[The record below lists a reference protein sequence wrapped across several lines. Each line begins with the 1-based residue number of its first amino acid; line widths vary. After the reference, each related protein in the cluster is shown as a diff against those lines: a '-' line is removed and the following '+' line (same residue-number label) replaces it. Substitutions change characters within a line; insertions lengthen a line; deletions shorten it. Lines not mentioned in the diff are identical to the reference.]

1 MSENLDEHNGWV
13 NKETWAAHLHLSN
26 DEALYARCLEL
37 VAGKQRWS
45 AGDAIEVFCTE
56 NVGGCS
62 SPTWAACGGS
72 IGKPSPTRSWRRD
85 RDAHSMLAMRTV
97 DRRNDNPPEHL
108 PQRPACPTRHARS
121 AARQLNT
128 KRPRATPERCDES
141 LQPRTVTARA
151 VQEGLPALRLERFIG
166 AKTLPAPKEQPHD

>member
-56 NVGGCS
+56 NVETVLFPYEHDWP
-62 SPTWAACGGS
+62 PTDLWRLFISDVGS
-72 IGKPSPTRSWRRD
+72 MWR
-85 RDAHSMLAMRTV
+85 V
-97 DRRNDNPPEHL
+97 DW
-108 PQRPACPTRHARS
+108 Q
-121 AARQLNT
+121 
-128 KRPRATPERCDES
+128 
-141 LQPRTVTARA
+141 A
-151 VQEGLPALRLERFIG
+151 VADSFLE
-166 AKTLPAPKEQPHD
+166 E